1 MNFATLI
8 ALVLLI
14 FSTGCVRNAPLM
26 KEGDHPS
33 YSLDVPFISP
43 RSMLCGSTSIEMISS
58 YWQSNSSYVPKLSLK
73 ELDERTLIAQKGG
86 TLQVEL
92 IAAARASGLLVYT
105 LQPDLDSLL
114 TELKANHPVIVLVNR
129 GLSWYELWHYA
140 PVTGYDAKTQTI
152 FMHFSDKPNEAM
164 SIDTFMA
171 LWKRSGNWG
180 VILLPPDKLPLSASP
195 KKYLQSAYDLEKTGM
210 VDEAI
215 VAYKSALS
223 RWPQEIPILF
233 ALGNAYYSTNQISSA
248 EEKYREILIIDKT
261 HPLALNN
268 LADLLCRSNRAEE
281 ALRVIDTAASADDE
295 IISIINATRQEI
307 INGCTSFK

>member
-1 MNFATLI
+1 MNFAIITALI
-8 ALVLLI
+8 LLI
-14 FSTGCVRNAPLM
+14 FSTGCVHNASLP
-26 KEGDHPS
+26 KDDDHLS
-33 YSLDVPFISP
+33 YSLNVPYISP
-43 RSMLCGSTSIEMISS
+43 RSMLCGSTSIEMISL
-58 YWQSNSSYVPKLSLK
+58 YWQSNSSYTPKLSLA
-73 ELDERTLIAQKGG
+73 ELDKRTLIAEKGG
-86 TLQVEL
+86 TLQIEL
-92 IAAARASGLLVYT
+92 IAAARADGLLAYP
-105 LQPDLDSLL
+105 LEPDLDSLL
-114 TELKANHPVIVLVNR
+114 MELKANHPAIVLVNR

-152 FMHFSDKPNEAM
+152 FIHFGEKPNEAI
-164 SIDTFMA
+164 SIETFRA

-180 VILLPPDKLPLSASP
+180 VVLLPPDKLPLSASP

-233 ALGNAYYSTNQISSA
+233 ALGNAYYSTNQINSA
-248 EEKYREILIIDKT
+248 EEKYREILLIDKT

-268 LADLLCRSNRAEE
+268 LADLLCSTNRVEE
-281 ALRVIDTAASADDE
+281 ALRVIDTAVSEDDK

-307 INGCTSFK
+307 INGCTSLK